1 MNNLSR
7 YRQLTDVHRQ
17 LPLFFQPWWL
27 DALCADWN
35 VALVENDKDIQAV
48 MPFQQEKKWGLR
60 LLRHP
65 PLCPY
70 LGPYFFI
77 RSTQQQKQWGEE
89 ERLLTALLAQLPQ
102 YDYCQLTTV
111 PGFENFPAFHQR
123 QFKNSNRLTYLL
135 EVSPSEEEL
144 FLQISSRLR
153 QYIKSAQKSLR
164 IELEQQPDLAL
175 FLSWHKNAFEK
186 KGSPYPFS
194 LPLIEKIV
202 SAAEAHQASLFQ
214 TAFDEQNRP
223 VAMLW
228 TPFDG
233 QKSYH
238 LLAATAPN
246 STHNGALGLLTWNA
260 IKQAKTRGLK
270 QYDFEGSMDK
280 GIEAF
285 FRKFGGQRIPY
296 LQFEHCPSR
305 LWRWKRNLL
314 G

>member
-27 DALCADWN
+27 DAVCGDWE
-35 VALVENDKDIQAV
+35 VAIVENEKGVQAV

-60 LLRHP
+60 LLRNP

-70 LGPYFFI
+70 LGPQFLD
-77 RSTQQQKQWGEE
+77 SPAPPKQWAEE
-89 ERLLTALLAQLPQ
+89 ERLLEALLAQLPQ

-111 PGFENFPAFHQR
+111 PGFENFPAFYQR
-123 QFKNSNRLTYLL
+123 QFSNSNRLTYLL

-144 FLQISSRLR
+144 FSQISSRLR

-164 IELEQQPDLAL
+164 VEQEQQPDLAL
-175 FLSWHKNAFEK
+175 FLFWHQRAFSR

-194 LPLIEKIV
+194 LSLIEKTV
-202 SAAEAHQASLFQ
+202 TAAEAHQASLFQ
-214 TAFDEQNRP
+214 TAYDKHNRP

-228 TPFDG
+228 SPFDG

-238 LLAATAPN
+238 LLAATAPDA
-246 STHNGALGLLTWNA
+246 THNGALGLLTWNA
-260 IKQAKTRGLK
+260 IKQTKAHGLK

-296 LQFEHCPSR
+296 LQFEHCSSR
-305 LWRWKRNLL
+305 LWRWKQNLL

>member
-1 MNNLSR
+1 MNSLSR
-7 YRQLTDVHRQ
+7 YRQLTDLHRQ

-27 DALCADWN
+27 DAVCADWD
-35 VALVENDKDIQAV
+35 VSIAENDKVIQAV
-48 MPFQQEKKWGLR
+48 MPFQQEKKWGFR
-60 LLRHP
+60 LLRNP

-70 LGPYFFI
+70 LGPYLLEPNH
-77 RSTQQQKQWGEE
+77 QAKQWAKEE
-89 ERLLTALLAQLPQ
+89 QLLTTLLAQLPR

-111 PGFENFPAFHQR
+111 PGFGNFQAFHQQ
-123 QFKNSNRLTYLL
+123 QFANRNRLTYLL
-135 EVSPSEEEL
+135 DVSPPEEEL
-144 FLQISSRLR
+144 FSGISSRLR
-153 QYIKSAQKSLR
+153 QYIKSASKKLR
-164 IELEQQPDLAL
+164 IETEQQPNLDL
-175 FLSWHKNAFEK
+175 FVSWHKMAFAK
-186 KGSPYPFS
+186 KDSPYPFS

-202 SAAEAHQASLFQ
+202 AAAETHQASLFQ
-214 TAFDEQNRP
+214 TAYDEKNRP

-238 LLAATAPN
+238 LLAATAPED
-246 STHNGALGLLTWNA
+246 SHNGALGLLTWHA
-260 IKQAKTRGLK
+260 IKKAKSLGLK

-285 FRKFGGQRIPY
+285 FRKFGGQRMPY

-305 LWRWKRNLL
+305 LWHWKQFLL